1 MKINWNWNCSSFAK
15 VEKDPCALI
24 ENAMCHISHIVVV
37 QHAEYSS
44 EYIKAK
50 AGYVSS
56 QGNRNPCSVYAS
68 FLASN
73 DGDRMRHTFVGELVS

>member
-1 MKINWNWNCSSFAK
+1 
-15 VEKDPCALI
+15 
-24 ENAMCHISHIVVV
+24 MCHISQHCRDVVVVV

-73 DGDRMRHTFVGELVS
+73 DGDRMRHTFVGELAAAELVS

>member
-1 MKINWNWNCSSFAK
+1 MSHKSHCSL
-15 VEKDPCALI
+15 VVVV
-24 ENAMCHISHIVVV
+24 VVV

-73 DGDRMRHTFVGELVS
+73 DGDGMRHTFVGELVS